1 MKPRR
6 FDVGLRLLLLMTLFS
21 TAGIVQAQEA
31 RNGTNAA
38 SQLLIPLGAQFLG
51 GSGAA
56 AAITGIESVLWNPAG
71 LDYGEGNVLVMVSR
85 RNYIADIGINFAA
98 VGLRFGSL
106 GAIALHLRSLDIG
119 DIQKT
124 DEFNMDGTG
133 ETFSPTFFTL
143 GATYGRA
150 MTDRIRVGATVNLN
164 YESFANVST
173 SGVTFDAGVQ
183 YDNFLGFGG
192 LSVGVAIRNIG
203 TSMTYDGSPLLV
215 DAQTPEGGRAVTKY
229 KVVAASA
236 DVPTVVDVGV
246 SYRLFQ
252 GLAVSMTYMENT
264 YGPSQVQGQLSY
276 SFQDYLVVRGAFVQ
290 NVESQGDLEGPFD
303 NRPAFG
309 ATLNLR
315 PVLGVNMAFDY
326 GFIPAQFFENNHIFT
341 LRGQF

>member
-1 MKPRR
+1 MKAKLIRT
-6 FDVGLRLLLLMTLFS
+6 GLPVLLVLLLSPIGTL
-21 TAGIVQAQEA
+21 QAQQA

-51 GSGAA
+51 GGGAA

-71 LDYGEGNVLVMVSR
+71 LDYGEGNVMVMVSR

-98 VGLRFGSL
+98 VGLRFGTL
-106 GAIALHLRSLDIG
+106 GAIALHLRSFDMG
-119 DIQKT
+119 DIPKT

-143 GATYGRA
+143 GVSYGRA

-164 YESFANVST
+164 YESFANVAA

-203 TSMTYDGSPLLV
+203 TSMQYDGSPLLV
-215 DAQTPEGGRAVTKY
+215 DARTTEGERAVTKY
-229 KVVAASA
+229 KIVAADA
-236 DVPTVVDVGV
+236 DVPTVVDVAV
-246 SYRLFQ
+246 SYRVWR
-252 GLAVSMTYMENT
+252 GLSVSLTYMENT

-276 SFQDYLVVRGAFVQ
+276 NFQDYIIVRGAYVQ
-290 NVESQGDLEGPFD
+290 NAQKQGGLEGPFD

-315 PVLGVNMAFDY
+315 PVLGINMAFDY
-326 GFIPAQFFENNHIFT
+326 GFMPAQFFENNHIFT

>member
-1 MKPRR
+1 MKPRQ
-6 FDVGLRLLLLMTLFS
+6 FATGLGLFLLLALLGT
-21 TAGIVQAQEA
+21 TGIVHAQQA

-71 LDYGEGNVLVMVSR
+71 LDYGEGDVMVMVSR
-85 RNYIADIGINFAA
+85 RNYIADIRINFAS

-119 DIQKT
+119 EIQKT

-143 GATYGRA
+143 GVSYGRA

-164 YESFANVST
+164 YESFANVSA

-203 TSMTYDGSPLLV
+203 TSMRYDGSPLIV
-215 DAQTPEGGRAVTKY
+215 DARTPEGDRATTKY
-229 KVVAASA
+229 KVIAASA
-236 DVPTVVDVGV
+236 DVPTVVDLGV
-246 SYRLFQ
+246 SYRLFE
-252 GLAVSMTYMENT
+252 GLSVSLTYKENT
-264 YGPSQVQGQLSY
+264 YGPSQVQGQLAY
-276 SFQDYLVVRGAFVQ
+276 SFQNYFTVRGAFAQ

-303 NRPAFG
+303 NRPALG

-315 PVLGVNMAFDY
+315 PVLGLNMAVDY
-326 GFIPAQFFENNHIFT
+326 GFVPARFFENNHIFT

>member
-1 MKPRR
+1 MNPRR
-6 FDVGLRLLLLMTLFS
+6 FAKGLGLLLLL
-21 TAGIVQAQEA
+21 GISGIAQAQEA

-119 DIQKT
+119 EIQKT

-143 GATYGRA
+143 GASYSRA

-203 TSMTYDGSPLLV
+203 TSMRYDGSPLII
-215 DAQTPEGGRAVTKY
+215 DARTPEGGRATTKY
-229 KVVAASA
+229 KVIAASA
-236 DVPTVVDVGV
+236 DVPTVVDVGL
-246 SYRLFQ
+246 SYRLFE
-252 GLAVSMTYMENT
+252 GLSVSMTYMENT
-264 YGPSQVQGQLSY
+264 YGPSQVQGQLAY
-276 SFQDYLVVRGAFVQ
+276 NLQNYIIVRGAFVQ
-290 NVESQGDLEGPFD
+290 NVERQGDLKGPFD

-309 ATLNLR
+309 ATLNLQ
-315 PVLGVNMAFDY
+315 PVLGVNMAIDY
-326 GFIPAQFFENNHIFT
+326 GFMPAQFFENNHIFT